1 MPPPGLFQKHYK
13 HAVQCSES
21 LGESSVTWG
30 FRGDWLGLTTLSV
43 CLTTF
48 DNAFSVCLF
57 ICSLVL
63 TKGAF
68 RSCKHY
74 SHYSHYSLRFLLAH
88 SLVANESIWPS
99 AGSKSR
105 LQQRW
110 LFFVASCCWPRVGGV
125 VVLVILKLPL
135 PEAMSFALDR
145 RVLHRCLNHGPAS
158 LCPANLSKPTHSL
171 QFQIASNFRH
181 ALVICWS
188 CIGHSLDHCS
198 ILVLNLPTV
207 CASPHWVFDMT
218 RLTQPTLPLSRPH
231 EPEKW
236 TDLEFLTF
244 HRFRAGY
251 FSTRYPHSVLQWQCC
266 LLRMKL
272 APKHWSRQ
280 GCIVARCC

>member
-1 MPPPGLFQKHYK
+1 MFQASLAKALLNSVKFTIQRSFTHLFNMKSIFSPSFTMPPPGLFQKHYK

-110 LFFVASCCWPRVGGV
+110 LFFVASQGLGV
-125 VVLVILKLPL
+125 WLCLWFWNCPCLKPCHLL
-135 PEAMSFALDR
+135 
-145 RVLHRCLNHGPAS
+145 
-158 LCPANLSKPTHSL
+158 
-171 QFQIASNFRH
+171 
-181 ALVICWS
+181 
-188 CIGHSLDHCS
+188 
-198 ILVLNLPTV
+198 
-207 CASPHWVFDMT
+207 
-218 RLTQPTLPLSRPH
+218 LTG
-231 EPEKW
+231 EFF
-236 TDLEFLTF
+236 TD
-244 HRFRAGY
+244 
-251 FSTRYPHSVLQWQCC
+251 V
-266 LLRMKL
+266 
-272 APKHWSRQ
+272 
-280 GCIVARCC
+280 